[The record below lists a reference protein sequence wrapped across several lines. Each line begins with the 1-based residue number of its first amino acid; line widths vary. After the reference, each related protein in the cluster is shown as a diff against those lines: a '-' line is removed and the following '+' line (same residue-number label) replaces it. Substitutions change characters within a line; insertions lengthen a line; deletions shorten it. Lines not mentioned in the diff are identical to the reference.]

1 MSMLFK
7 LLHTIFLFIVLL
19 YIQHLRFLIFKPP
32 WLSSVLFSP
41 CSDPFMNPKNLNLWM
56 SISFYPYSNKLR
68 FYEIW
73 DDAIIKY
80 LSSFIYVCHIHSA
93 YIHIFIYV
101 YVLCKPKNIII
112 LEIRKTSLKLEKL
125 VVAMRIWY
133 SLPQRQSENGIWEP
147 LNHKYSMI
155 TLVSVIDWFV
165 PVTPGQFAGC
175 NPNLLYLRLW
185 LHWR

>member
-1 MSMLFK
+1 MSMLFSCFHYIFS
-7 LLHTIFLFIVLL
+7 LLCCSTSNISD
-19 YIQHLRFLIFKPP
+19 FLIFKSP
-32 WLSSVLFSP
+32 WTSSVLFSP

-125 VVAMRIWY
+125 VVAMNMIF
-133 SLPQRQSENGIWEP
+133 SPPKTIWEWN
-147 LNHKYSMI
+147 LR
-155 TLVSVIDWFV
+155 TLKSQIFYDNFV
-165 PVTPGQFAGC
+165 KCYWLICACHSRPICSC